1 MYLQLNVVSMAS
13 IGFFIQCRMEDLQ
26 KIKGFLGIDG
36 KILLKQGDAIEC
48 LRQLPTDSVD
58 LIITDPPYN
67 LSLFMKKRGT
77 NMNKLLDGH
86 FAASG
91 WDDLDF
97 VEWTQEAKLGVAV
110 ATISKKV
117 DTINQHIN
125 KVMGNAPAKLKVSVN
140 VSDVDWQKIQ
150 ELFTKERNG

>member
-1 MYLQLNVVSMAS
+1 
-13 IGFFIQCRMEDLQ
+13 MEDLQ

-67 LSLFMKKRGT
+67 LSLFIEKRGT

>member
-1 MYLQLNVVSMAS
+1 MAS

-67 LSLFMKKRGT
+67 LGLFMKKRGT
-77 NMNKLLDGH
+77 NMNKLRDGH

-140 VSDVDWQKIQ
+140 VSDADWQKIQ
-150 ELFTKERNG
+150 ELFTKERNV

>member
-1 MYLQLNVVSMAS
+1 MAS

-26 KIKGFLGIDG
+26 EIKGFLGIDG

-67 LSLFMKKRGT
+67 LGLFMKKRGT
-77 NMNKLLDGH
+77 NMNKLRDGH

-117 DTINQHIN
+117 DTINQYIN

-140 VSDVDWQKIQ
+140 VSDADWQKIQ

>member
-26 KIKGFLGIDG
+26 EIKGFLGIDG

-48 LRQLPTDSVD
+48 LCQLPTDSVD

-67 LSLFMKKRGT
+67 LGLFMKKRGT
-77 NMNKLLDGH
+77 NMNKLRDGH

-97 VEWTQEAKLGVAV
+97 VEWTQQMDMLFHECNRVLKSVA
-110 ATISKKV
+110 
-117 DTINQHIN
+117 
-125 KVMGNAPAKLKVSVN
+125 
-140 VSDVDWQKIQ
+140 
-150 ELFTKERNG
+150 R

>member
-1 MYLQLNVVSMAS
+1 MAS

-26 KIKGFLGIDG
+26 EIKGFLGIDG

-67 LSLFMKKRGT
+67 LGLFMKKRGT
-77 NMNKLLDGH
+77 NMNKLRDGH

-140 VSDVDWQKIQ
+140 GSDADWQKIQ